1 MKQRTRTGTRMTAR
15 RGTRAVV
22 VAGLVLATVAAV
34 GGCGRHGRGGG
45 LIGGIGGGSDHSA
58 PSPYSSPTPYET
70 STYEDDYSTPS
81 YSPSPTMETFD
92 PDGRSDVDGSD
103 CDYSES
109 LHQFTYEVS
118 VTNPSSV
125 DSYSY
130 EMAINWMRAK
140 PADGKAYGL
149 HQRSI
154 VVGPGDTET
163 YTARYTVNG
172 EPAVGR
178 FWFNCQVSRAQKTR
192 M

>member
-1 MKQRTRTGTRMTAR
+1 MKQHTRTGTRENSRRAAR
-15 RGTRAVV
+15 TRAFV
-22 VAGLVLATVAAV
+22 VAGLVLASVTTV
-34 GGCGRHGRGGG
+34 GGCGFGGG
-45 LIGGIGGGSDHSA
+45 PVAKPSWYDS
-58 PSPYSSPTPYET
+58 PSPMTSET
-70 STYEDDYSTPS
+70 SSYDDDYSTPS

-92 PDGRSDVDGSD
+92 PDGRSDVNGSG

-109 LHQFTYEVS
+109 LHQFTYHVS

-130 EMAINWMRAK
+130 DMAINWMKAK

-163 YTARYTVNG
+163 YTATYSVNG
-172 EPAVGR
+172 NPAVGR
-178 FWFNCQVSRAQKTR
+178 FWFNCQVTRAQKTR